1 MPGEPVQVIAYM
13 FCPWARPSAACC
25 RVTQTSIRGA
35 GSLTTAVTAPT
46 RYVATATPTATAS
59 GPRARP
65 GRAATAQA
73 REPAATVATAAVRAV
88 SGR

>member
-13 FCPWARPSAACC
+13 FCPWTRPSAACC

-46 RYVATATPTATAS
+46 RYVATATPTVT
-59 GPRARP
+59 GPVRGP
-65 GRAATAQA
+65 GRASSTAQA
-73 REPAATVATAAVRAV
+73 REPAAIVATAAVRAGW
-88 SGR
+88 GR